1 MMTVSECSPCDC
13 PSCRSDSECVEK
25 VLMNEEDYE
34 VVMHEGHMD
43 FVVNGTLHHPHNGH
57 FDNHGVYDASAN
69 KPTKMYI
76 KNIRGLL

>member
-1 MMTVSECSPCDC
+1 
-13 PSCRSDSECVEK
+13 
-25 VLMNEEDYE
+25 MNEEDYE